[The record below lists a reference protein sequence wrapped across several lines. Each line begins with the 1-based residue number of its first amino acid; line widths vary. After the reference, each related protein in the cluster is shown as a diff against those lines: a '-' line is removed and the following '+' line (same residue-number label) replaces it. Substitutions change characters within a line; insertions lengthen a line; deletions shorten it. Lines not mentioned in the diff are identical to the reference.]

1 MPASDSS
8 KAYPAPTELSGSR
21 LCQRANRRDCQVNR
35 LKIWLGLPARAR
47 IAPVERNF
55 LVRRGEIDLIMYDRQ
70 DLVFVEVKYRHS
82 NRVGNTEEAIT
93 GAKLTRLRTAA
104 SRFLQQRQTMS

>member
-1 MPASDSS
+1 MPSRQ
-8 KAYPAPTELSGSR
+8 PPRLSGKQAENTACDY
-21 LCQRANRRDCQVNR
+21 L
-35 LKIWLGLPARAR
+35 LKRGLTL
-47 IAPVERNF
+47 VERNF
-55 LVRRGEIDLIMYDRQ
+55 RTRRGEIYLIMYDRQ